1 MKRKSKEALW
11 TRRVRAFEASGQ
23 TRVAYCRRHGLAVH
37 SLDYWRRRLSSSP
50 LSESAAVPAFVP
62 LQVRSVEPPAE
73 ALLLE
78 CAGGARLRL
87 PRDCDPWWLAQVLSG
102 LR

>member
-1 MKRKSKEALW
+1 MKSKSKQAFW
-11 TRRVRAFEASGQ
+11 TRHVRAFGSSGQ
-23 TRVAYCRRHGLAVH
+23 TRSAYCRRRGLAVG
-37 SLDYWRRRLSSSP
+37 SLDYWRRRLSSVPDPSP
-50 LSESAAVPAFVP
+50 TVPAFVP
-62 LQVRSVEPPAE
+62 VRVNASLPCSE

-87 PRDCDPWWLAQVLSG
+87 PRDCDPAWLAQVLSG